1 MFAEASPSD
10 FFGRLR
16 YGRSGG
22 LEAYFGMGSIAEWLV
37 DGCAAA
43 TERNG
48 GLAGKIDLRSVGVN
62 QLDGTFYAKW
72 SVWSHRDGYFTL
84 SHEHPC
90 SEIVS
95 SILSLAADDAELVAV
110 EVLGGF
116 GFLVRGFWLRFLDVS
131 RGTGGGT
138 CHRSY
143 EVRTLADLLAF
154 PAG

>member
-1 MFAEASPSD
+1 MYAEAPSD

-16 YGRSGG
+16 HYRGGG
-22 LEAYFGMGSIAEWLV
+22 LEAYFGMGSVAEWLV

-84 SHEHPC
+84 SHEHPKFRDC
-90 SEIVS
+90 EFD
-95 SILSLAADDAELVAV
+95 LSLAADDAELVAV

-116 GFLVRGFWLRFLDVS
+116 GFFVRGLWLRFLDVS

-143 EVRTLADLLAF
+143 QVRTLADLLAF